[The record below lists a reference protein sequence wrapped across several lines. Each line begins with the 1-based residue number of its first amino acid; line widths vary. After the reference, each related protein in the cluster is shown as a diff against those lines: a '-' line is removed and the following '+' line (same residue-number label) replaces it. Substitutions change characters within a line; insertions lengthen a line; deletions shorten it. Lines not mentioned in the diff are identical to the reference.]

1 MVRRICARVGLLAL
15 VAAAPVGAQT
25 NDAYWSVWTGREE
38 RLSARAQALGGAA
51 VALGDDSAAA
61 ATNPALLATLRRSEV
76 VGGYTSFGRSNFGTI
91 GGGGLLKSGIALGG
105 YVRRPT
111 TIRETDLERRL
122 EYELTEGGFMA
133 AGKWGRVAGG
143 ATVYASRL
151 ALTAEALSQEAG
163 GPLRAG
169 GGAGSTRVGA
179 TAGLAWV
186 DGPWTV
192 GASFRTGSKF
202 SADRT
207 STLDGLTDDAGS
219 KVEVERP
226 WLLAMGLSYQGVK
239 VGVFGQVDVRQAGT
253 IRTVANRGPSTGTY
267 DAETGGVGA
276 VRGGLQYALLLGGVS
291 VVPRVGVTHL
301 AEAGI
306 RYAGPSSGETMLFA
320 GTEARTR
327 PTFGL
332 GLVFRNGVSLD
343 AAVSDESTVAVEG
356 RIRF

>member
-1 MVRRICARVGLLAL
+1 MRRTCVKVGFLAL

-51 VALGDDSAAA
+51 VALGDDAAAA
-61 ATNPALLATLRRSEV
+61 ATNPALLATLRRSEL
-76 VGGYTSFGRSNFGTI
+76 VGGFTSFGRSNFGMI
-91 GGGGLLKSGIALGG
+91 GGGGLLKNGIALGG
-105 YVRRPT
+105 YVRRPAT
-111 TIRETDLERRL
+111 FSETAPGQQL
-122 EYELTEGGFMA
+122 EYELTEGGVTA
-133 AGKWGRVAGG
+133 AGKWGRVAAGV
-143 ATVYASRL
+143 TVHASRL

-179 TAGLAWV
+179 TAGLAWA

-192 GASFRTGSKF
+192 GASFRTGAKF

-219 KVEVERP
+219 KVDIERP
-226 WLLAMGLSYQGVK
+226 WLLSLGASYQGVK
-239 VGVFGQVDVRQAGT
+239 VGVFGQVDVRQDG
-253 IRTVANRGPSTGTY
+253 IVRTVANRGPSTGTY
-267 DAETGGVGA
+267 DAETGGVAA
-276 VRGGLQYALLLGGVS
+276 VRGGVQYALLLGGVS
-291 VVPRVGVTHL
+291 VVPRAGVTHL
-301 AEAGI
+301 AEGGI
-306 RYAGPSSGETMLFA
+306 RYAGPSSGETQLFA
-320 GTEARTR
+320 GAEAKTR

-332 GLVFRNGVSLD
+332 GLVFRNGVSVD